1 MTRPSRARAFANH
14 APTTNR
20 PGAGYIPAPKLEEW
34 AKQAL
39 PNAVRLLLWQ
49 PHAKAVQMV
58 AALPDNVLR
67 SQMLTEYERQAGR
80 EAADRVRRDCWALM
94 QGMGVPG

>member
-1 MTRPSRARAFANH
+1 MKPRARAFANP
-14 APTTNR
+14 APSTNR
-20 PGAGYIPAPKLEEW
+20 PCAGYIPAPKLEEW

-49 PHAKAVQMV
+49 PHAKAVQML

-80 EAADRVRRDCWALM
+80 EAADHLRRDCWALM

>member
-1 MTRPSRARAFANH
+1 MSGRMGKPV
-14 APTTNR
+14 PTNNR
-20 PGAGYIPAPKLEEW
+20 PGAGRVPTAKLEEW
-34 AKQAL
+34 ARQAI

-49 PHAKAVQMV
+49 PHAKAVQMI

-80 EAADRVRRDCWALM
+80 EAADRIRRDTWALL
-94 QGMGVPG
+94 QGQAVPV

>member
-1 MTRPSRARAFANH
+1 MGKPV
-14 APTTNR
+14 PTNNR
-20 PGAGYIPAPKLEEW
+20 PGAGRVPTAKLEEW
-34 AKQAL
+34 AKQAI

-49 PHAKAVQMV
+49 PHAKAVQMI

-80 EAADRVRRDCWALM
+80 EAADRIRRDTWALL
-94 QGMGVPG
+94 QGQAVPV

>member
-1 MTRPSRARAFANH
+1 MSGRMGKPV
-14 APTTNR
+14 PTNNR
-20 PGAGYIPAPKLEEW
+20 PGAGRVPTAKLEEW
-34 AKQAL
+34 AKQAI

-49 PHAKAVQMV
+49 PHAKAVQMI

-80 EAADRVRRDCWALM
+80 EAADRIRRDTWALL
-94 QGMGVPG
+94 QGQAVPV

>member
-1 MTRPSRARAFANH
+1 MRTGSRAASSH
-14 APTTNR
+14 APTNNR
-20 PGAGYIPAPKLEEW
+20 PGAGRVPTAKLEEW
-34 AKQAL
+34 AKQAI

-49 PHAKAVQMV
+49 PHAKAVQMI

-80 EAADRVRRDCWALM
+80 EAADRVRRDCWALL
-94 QGMGVPG
+94 QGQAVPV